1 MSAPKIVNDKRTLYV
16 GACARAPRRPLV
28 GGSHPTSPPGG
39 LEESVTTE
47 ILHAAFLPF
56 GEITDVNLVLD
67 AATRARLP
75 LKHVPRAPVLLTSS
89 SLLVCAEKHRGF
101 AFVQFEDR
109 GDAADAIDNMNNAEL
124 FGRVLKVN
132 VAKPSAAVG
141 GHRPGARLSPPPPAL
156 AHSPHSSRAC
166 VRIRSVGV
174 ASRHVL

>member
-16 GACARAPRRPLV
+16 
-28 GGSHPTSPPGG
+28 GG

-67 AATRARLP
+67 NATQ
-75 LKHVPRAPVLLTSS
+75 
-89 SLLVCAEKHRGF
+89 KHRGF

-109 GDAADAIDNMNNAEL
+109 GDAADCIDNMNNAEL

-141 GHRPGARLSPPPPAL
+141 GHRPVWESQADTYYKDKKEEVDGGDAEGETGTA
-156 AHSPHSSRAC
+156 
-166 VRIRSVGV
+166 
-174 ASRHVL
+174 